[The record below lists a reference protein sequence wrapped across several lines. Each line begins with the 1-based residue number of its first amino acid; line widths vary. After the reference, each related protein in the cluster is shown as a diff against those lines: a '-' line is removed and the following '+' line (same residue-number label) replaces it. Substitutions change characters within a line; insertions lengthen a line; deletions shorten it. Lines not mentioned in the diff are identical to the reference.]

1 MRRTLKKH
9 TFLVIFRHVF
19 PVEKSVPKIG
29 VKNRPKKRGLQKVLE
44 KLCSQL
50 VLQPKNA
57 TLCAKNGVRMIAYEI
72 RNVAIENLGR
82 F

>member
-9 TFLVIFRHVF
+9 TFLVTFRHVF

-29 VKNRPKKRGLQKVLE
+29 VKNRPQKIGLQKVLE

-57 TLCAKNGVRMIAYEI
+57 TRSVQYKLEKKSGTPQPP
-72 RNVAIENLGR
+72 
-82 F
+82 